1 MEPRPLKPILQ
12 VNSSLNVTALGTNH
26 CTLRHQLTFFFPLCL
41 AIQKEDIR
49 VRAKKNISVTFA
61 LEEPM
66 EEGECFGGNGSHN
79 ITEHH
84 YNQRDNLQSQDP
96 YAEDNPFEGNA
107 GSMVRQRRKDRK
119 TFPNNL

>member
-1 MEPRPLKPILQ
+1 MVSFVPSIFPSFATQMGMAKGKRPHQEQSSMEPRPLKPIL
-12 VNSSLNVTALGTNH
+12 
-26 CTLRHQLTFFFPLCL
+26 
-41 AIQKEDIR
+41 QKEDIR

-84 YNQRDNLQSQDP
+84 YNQCDNLQSQDP
-96 YAEDNPFEGNA
+96 YAEDNPFEGER
-107 GSMVRQRRKDRK
+107 GVDEV
-119 TFPNNL
+119 